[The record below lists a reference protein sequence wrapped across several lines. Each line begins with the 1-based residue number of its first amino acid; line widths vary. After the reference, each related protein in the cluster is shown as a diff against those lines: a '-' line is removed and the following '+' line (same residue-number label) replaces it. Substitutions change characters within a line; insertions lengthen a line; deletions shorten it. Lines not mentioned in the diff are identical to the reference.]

1 MWHLRS
7 AQCAGNIGV
16 EHSRRYA
23 NPDSSLIALGD
34 WPGKHSEV
42 VRQTET
48 PKDGRARHEEREIE
62 RLWSRQNCHVRVED
76 NSLVLSPLE
85 ANPRPASADA
95 LAARITERLPRVQL
109 SDLLIEVDGGTRFAD
124 HFVHAA
130 GADTLRRLCYPISMP
145 VSWPMPATS
154 A

>member
-1 MWHLRS
+1 MAP